1 MEMLGLQV
9 KQNNGTEYNE
19 IFKITY
25 LEILQIS
32 GGNKVERSYDAVPAG
47 GEQHYEP
54 GRQPSMDQL
63 SQDYLD
69 PTEERGYQQGGADS
83 KQRLTDQGNN
93 LEAAELKEG
102 GVLMERSYGHTHVY
116 HDHVHN
122 HTNEHDHEH
131 KVKFHQNQARDE

>member
-1 MEMLGLQV
+1 M
-9 KQNNGTEYNE
+9 
-19 IFKITY
+19 
-25 LEILQIS
+25 
-32 GGNKVERSYDAVPAG
+32 ERSYGAFPAG
-47 GEQHYEP
+47 GEEQSEH

-131 KVKFHQNQARDE
+131 KVKFLQDQT

>member
-1 MEMLGLQV
+1 M
-9 KQNNGTEYNE
+9 
-19 IFKITY
+19 
-25 LEILQIS
+25 
-32 GGNKVERSYDAVPAG
+32 ERSYNAVPAG
-47 GEQHYEP
+47 GEQHYEH

-69 PTEERGYQQGGADS
+69 PIEERGYQQEDS
-83 KQRLTDQGNN
+83 KQRLTDRGNS

-131 KVKFHQNQARDE
+131 KVKFHENQTRDDV